1 MKKKIVKF
9 FFISRFK
16 SYIILDNIYRID
28 IIDKVESM
36 VIIVQFSLYKV

>member
-9 FFISRFK
+9 FFIRFK

-36 VIIVQFSLYKV
+36 VIIVQLSLYKV